1 MHEYFLLA
9 QELHLAR
16 NSWLA
21 PVSVGYRLKDVL
33 YRTRHQA
40 CSKSLGSWKNFR
52 GRVLRELLEISRNV
66 SSSGREL
73 FHFIERPVRRVQQRP
88 YRRGVAWICRSPDTY
103 GKCRHF
109 AVFRQKFANSL
120 PP

>member
-21 PVSVGYRLKDVL
+21 PVSVGYRGKDVL

-40 CSKSLGSWKNFR
+40 CSKSLGSW
-52 GRVLRELLEISRNV
+52 
-66 SSSGREL
+66 
-73 FHFIERPVRRVQQRP
+73 
-88 YRRGVAWICRSPDTY
+88 
-103 GKCRHF
+103 
-109 AVFRQKFANSL
+109 
-120 PP
+120 